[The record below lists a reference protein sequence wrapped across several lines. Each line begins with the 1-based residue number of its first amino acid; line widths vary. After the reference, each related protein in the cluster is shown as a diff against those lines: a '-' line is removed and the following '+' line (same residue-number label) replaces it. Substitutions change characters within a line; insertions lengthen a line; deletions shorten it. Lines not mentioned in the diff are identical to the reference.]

1 MARSSPLSRS
11 RRRRP
16 WGEDEESASASAARS
31 NMGDDD
37 KGEDTSTNA
46 RRAQSD
52 VGASSSALLVPQS
65 DALRALSLASASS
78 SSPTGCGDS
87 PKRRFGTGRGKWSKR
102 GNRRGYHRSAS
113 APFEGAAAGTSTRHV
128 QTTPSS
134 PSRKIAHR
142 GLDALL
148 SSVSP
153 GSSSPTG
160 TVGSSADQNTR
171 IDAYLESS
179 SHSRHAVGA
188 GGSTTAISSSAVGP
202 ALSSNLNVIGEDD
215 ELLLLTNAAD
225 HGDANAAAGG
235 GDPLVE
241 DDDPVG
247 DVLVRLLNDPKSR
260 VGREFRY
267 HECEGAAATAAA
279 ATGAAATAA
288 REATGERRH
297 DGNID
302 TCDNFHPIL
311 SSHNLKLFRDIMRRL
326 LAFLSS
332 TVFERE
338 NSVCKRGRSC
348 IRKPTLRATLRS
360 TTFFFAAATVL
371 LAGPTAVVVLF
382 SVRTTLLTLTLLA
395 TLLIDVDEI
404 KSFALRVSPGWLVMF
419 AAAGTRAAMS
429 LAGGIWQLIDGYIL
443 LGREYAGR
451 DGERTPAVGA
461 ITDRSRNTQDH
472 LEALSFCSTMVAE
485 AEIVRAQERS
495 RRAESRRKKN
505 KSQSPRR
512 KGRRA
517 TVAGG
522 GGVSVGTDASSIDIG
537 GQRSRSMYN
546 QAPRGRKG
554 ERLEGRMPDGDEL
567 LKRLLK
573 DDDEEVHSD
582 CFDSPLPYVLS
593 NVSTVSEG
601 NGADESIEIIETPT
615 NRSDKHYSREFRSNP
630 DLEVLLSVD
639 GESRPHPWSSVG
651 SVESNSD
658 EYNFLSSGAS
668 VGSNGTGG
676 GSETSSYLG
685 GSLGSFSG
693 RSPVASVAADLSP
706 SIRSSKKERELNWFD
721 VGTKVGIRLLNS
733 EKVKKLM
740 KDPAEAEKLF
750 GRNSA
755 DLLQMDS
762 ASDTGA
768 LSPDRALVMSSS
780 TRGTDVES
788 HPGSAVSPKASV
800 VEDIFNFSR
809 SPVPSIAPTRPV
821 HALWTSPEAVAMR
834 REESLKSI
842 GIASETD
849 DNSIG
854 VLSVGGGSSKAS
866 LNASLQDILAV
877 DQDEEPPLSPL
888 SSVASYS
895 PKRMSRDNKA
905 QARQCPSASFIL
917 PKPEVTTVEKCADVD
932 DAIVARVDR
941 MKATNSEGVSAAVQ
955 HSLRP
960 KRKLSKKTST
970 PPCRRPTL
978 LPGVKMVLPISP
990 IQPHPGK
997 RPKNHR
1003 HEAKPGGA
1011 YQMATII
1018 SSERIYVGDSLE
1030 DRRVC
1035 RTRSNDEVEAD
1046 RDHETSDDTNCLSI
1060 TSIVDK
1066 SYLRNGKFATITIR
1080 VMDEWRGAQYMPRH
1094 SKYPIGSCVATIF
1107 GVGVLVGWRVEDD
1120 MHVVQSLWQKRGA
1133 GSAMAYLNRNAL
1145 SGVVTGG
1152 VGFKVMTTRGK
1163 GEVVAYTSG
1172 GRDFLRGTFAVKLK
1186 SRDGHATHV
1195 VKLMPN
1201 DIISCKAAKFMPV
1214 IELIKQAAQYQ
1225 IQLEMYEL
1233 ALRQRYLLDNEIQPD
1248 NKEEAFWKVFED
1260 GIEMTMSCFLK
1271 AIGEDQDFDEGMN
1284 EMLTS
1289 IIDFLEHLDFGPG
1302 RDGERNSS
1310 SEGREIDL
1318 DDSSSAIFA
1327 ASTEEA
1333 SLAEQEVSSVVTAD
1347 ECTVSDVAASP
1358 FWDMF
1363 GGMFKKKTDDASLAR
1378 SDSLVSSA
1386 SSTLQSDAVAIEKRT
1401 SKAYRK
1407 IFAFLKT
1414 TMRSVA
1420 IARASVPDQPNLQ
1433 LGLSIVYEFLLFI
1446 RTIIKVQ
1453 QANLSPDSVRE
1464 WKATF
1469 RDFASIFGPMKER
1482 MAQICSKIAKR
1493 LERHGK
1499 KAKIRLLRF
1508 IDIILADEQF
1518 LLSLELLEWAKCIY
1532 RVELAV
1538 VKAKVVD
1545 AESCAQYHKAGVFLF
1560 ETLAPRAQSQGD
1572 AAQRNEEK
1580 LARFAQLLKLVASPH
1595 RSLLKF
1601 LTRDD
1606 ILDLIERLLVR
1617 VFQKDSEAARMLSI
1631 YAYNATSFRHIRML
1645 KNMPVSG
1652 KLWGPLL
1659 DAAVEEF
1666 VSIVNALPDSGK
1678 VFIEPISK
1686 LFTLGVANFHK
1697 IRSGDINALTAHWLD
1712 FLAHEDAVETI
1723 QELDA
1728 KLRDS
1733 LDRFCKDVKEVMVVL
1748 PYYSTIDE
1756 DILQLIDEISIKQFL
1771 KEAADAL
1778 VDADR
1783 FPFFLR
1789 EKITFAVSRFLDYLP
1804 KMSIPIERR
1813 EIGEG
1818 WVVTC
1823 RGKNGEDLRLS
1834 DVHVKQEN
1842 LTCEVLG
1849 GDNILS
1855 PMFELKK
1862 QKSNAA
1868 SLHSAPSN
1876 AVGCVDTDEE
1886 DEIERISVLN
1896 DIADLI
1902 RNAQLH
1908 GCWESG
1914 RGGVKESRKCIDP
1927 ALKGL
1932 PVSEVLKCGVE
1943 LWQNLEIDD
1952 DELMQLA
1959 IKDVTYQIQLQKDLE
1974 DGKVREMRDEYSLK
1988 SPSYI
1993 EECKSDVSSS
2003 SFCQG
2008 NTQSHWSAA
2017 DSSDGEWRFNPRID
2031 PTLLYLELL
2040 NMTFT
2045 LDEFLFRIEPAE
2057 RSYFD
2062 PVFEGNSSLMIKNVS
2077 IKLRLECRKER
2088 MHQLDFEVFV
2098 PILQVE
2104 TLEVALEKVK
2114 FKFKSTG
2121 ADWLLNGLVKGAR
2134 DIISDVV
2141 ESKVKEQIVLQIE
2154 EGLANVNSY
2163 LASNPDLLL
2172 NVLGISIDDL
2182 EEHVVYL

>member
-1 MARSSPLSRS
+1 M
-11 RRRRP
+11 
-16 WGEDEESASASAARS
+16 
-31 NMGDDD
+31 
-37 KGEDTSTNA
+37 
-46 RRAQSD
+46 
-52 VGASSSALLVPQS
+52 
-65 DALRALSLASASS
+65 
-78 SSPTGCGDS
+78 
-87 PKRRFGTGRGKWSKR
+87 
-102 GNRRGYHRSAS
+102 S
-113 APFEGAAAGTSTRHV
+113 APFEGATASVSTSSRHV
-128 QTTPSS
+128 QTASSS
-134 PSRKIAHR
+134 PTRKIAYSS
-142 GLDALL
+142 LDALL

-153 GSSSPTG
+153 KSSSPTAG
-160 TVGSSADQNTR
+160 SADNL
-171 IDAYLESS
+171 DAYLESQ
-179 SHSRHAVGA
+179 SRHFGA
-188 GGSTTAISSSAVGP
+188 GGGTVASSSVGP
-202 ALSSNLNVIGEDD
+202 ALSSLNVIGEDD

-225 HGDANAAAGG
+225 HGDAAASDG
-235 GDPLVE
+235 PREE
-241 DDDPVG
+241 DEDPVG
-247 DVLVRLLNDPKSR
+247 DALVRLLNDPQSR

-267 HECEGAAATAAA
+267 HEYGGADAGGAATAAQEA
-279 ATGAAATAA
+279 IPV
-288 REATGERRH
+288 ATGEGRH
-297 DGNID
+297 DGGSDNG
-302 TCDNFHPIL
+302 DNFHPIL
-311 SSHNLKLFRDIMRRL
+311 SSHNLKLFRAILRQL
-326 LAFLSS
+326 LVFLSGA
-332 TVFERE
+332 VFERE
-338 NSVCKRGRSC
+338 TSGSKRGRTC
-348 IRKPTLRATLRS
+348 IRRPALHATLRS

-382 SVRTTLLTLTLLA
+382 SLRTTLLTLTFLA
-395 TLLIDVDEI
+395 TLLIDMDEI
-404 KSFALRVSPGWLVMF
+404 RTFALKVSPGWLVTF
-419 AAAGTRAAMS
+419 ATAATRAATS
-429 LAGGIWQLIDGYIL
+429 LAVGIWHLIDGYIL

-451 DGERTPAVGA
+451 DGERTPAAGA
-461 ITDRSRNTQDH
+461 ITDRSRSTQDH
-472 LEALSFCSTMVAE
+472 LRALSFCSTMVAE
-485 AEIVRAQERS
+485 AEIVRVQERS
-495 RRAESRRKKN
+495 RRAEARRIKN

-517 TVAGG
+517 SVAGG
-522 GGVSVGTDASSIDIG
+522 GGVGVGPGVSSIDIG
-537 GQRSRSMYN
+537 GQRSRSRYD
-546 QAPRGRKG
+546 QAPRDGKG

-567 LKRLLK
+567 LKRLIN

-601 NGADESIEIIETPT
+601 NGVDESIEIIETPT
-615 NRSDKHYSREFRSNP
+615 NRSVKHNSREFRSNP
-630 DLEVLLSVD
+630 DLEELLSID
-639 GESRPHPWSSVG
+639 GESRPHRWSSVG
-651 SVESNSD
+651 SVESNNTD

-668 VGSNGTGG
+668 VGSNGAGG
-676 GSETSSYLG
+676 GSETSSYLE
-685 GSLGSFSG
+685 GSLGSLSG
-693 RSPVASVAADLSP
+693 RSSVPSVVADLSP

-733 EKVKKLM
+733 EKVKKLI
-740 KDPAEAEKLF
+740 KDPAEVEKLV
-750 GRNSA
+750 GRSSA
-755 DLLQMDS
+755 DLLNMS
-762 ASDTGA
+762 TASDAGA
-768 LSPDRALVMSSS
+768 PSPDRPIVMSSS

-788 HPGSAVSPKASV
+788 HPGSAVSPKPSV

-834 REESLKSI
+834 REESLKSM

-849 DNSIG
+849 GNSVG
-854 VLSVGGGSSKAS
+854 VLSVDGGSSTAS
-866 LNASLQDILAV
+866 LNTSLQDILAV
-877 DQDEEPPLSPL
+877 DQDEELVLSPL
-888 SSVASYS
+888 SSLASSS
-895 PKRMSRDNKA
+895 PKRMSRNNTM
-905 QARQCPSASFIL
+905 QAHSCPSASFIL
-917 PKPEVTTVEKCADVD
+917 PKPEVTTVGKGADVD

-941 MKATNSEGVSAAVQ
+941 MKATTFEGVSATVR

-990 IQPHPGK
+990 IQPYPGK
-997 RPKNHR
+997 RLKNHR

-1011 YQMATII
+1011 YQMATIM

-1046 RDHETSDDTNCLSI
+1046 RDNETSDDTNCLSI

-1120 MHVVQSLWQKRGA
+1120 MHVVQSLWKKRGA

-1152 VGFKVMTTRGK
+1152 VGFKVMTTHGK

-1186 SRDGHATHV
+1186 SRDGHETHL
-1195 VKLMPN
+1195 VKLTPN

-1233 ALRQRYLLDNEIQPD
+1233 ALRQRYLLDNEIQPE
-1248 NKEEAFWKVFED
+1248 NTEEAFWKVFED
-1260 GIEMTMSCFLK
+1260 GIEMMMSCFLK

-1302 RDGERNSS
+1302 RDGKQNSAS
-1310 SEGREIDL
+1310 LGREIDL

-1327 ASTEEA
+1327 VSTEEA
-1333 SLAEQEVSSVVTAD
+1333 STAEQEVSSVVTAD
-1347 ECTVSDVAASP
+1347 EYTVGDKAASS

-1363 GGMFKKKTDDASLAR
+1363 GGMFKKKVDDVPLTR

-1386 SSTLQSDAVAIEKRT
+1386 SSALQSEAIAIEKRT

-1453 QANLSPDSVRE
+1453 QANLSPESVWE

-1482 MAQICSKIAKR
+1482 MAQIGSKIAKR

-1518 LLSLELLEWAKCIY
+1518 LLSLELLEWAQCIY

-1545 AESCAQYHKAGVFLF
+1545 AETCAQYHKAGVFLV

-1601 LTRDD
+1601 LTRND

-1631 YAYNATSFRHIRML
+1631 YAFNATSLRHIRML

-1666 VSIVNALPDSGK
+1666 VSIVDALPDNGK

-1697 IRSGDINALTAHWLD
+1697 IRSGDISALTAHWLD
-1712 FLAHEDAVETI
+1712 FLAQEDAVETI

-1783 FPFFLR
+1783 FPVFLR

-1818 WVVTC
+1818 WVLTC

-1834 DVHVKQEN
+1834 DVQVKQEN

-1868 SLHSAPSN
+1868 SLHSAPST
-1876 AVGCVDTDEE
+1876 AVACVDTDEE
-1886 DEIERISVLN
+1886 DEIERISVIN
-1896 DIADLI
+1896 DIADLL

-1914 RGGVKESRKCIDP
+1914 RGGVKESRNCIDP

-1932 PVSEVLKCGVE
+1932 PVSEVLKCGIE

-1959 IKDVTYQIQLQKDLE
+1959 IRDVTYQIQLQKDLE
-1974 DGKVREMRDEYSLK
+1974 DGIVREMRDEYNLK

-1993 EECKSDVSSS
+1993 EECKSDV
-2003 SFCQG
+2003 
-2008 NTQSHWSAA
+2008 T
-2017 DSSDGEWRFNPRID
+2017 
-2031 PTLLYLELL
+2031 
-2040 NMTFT
+2040 
-2045 LDEFLFRIEPAE
+2045 
-2057 RSYFD
+2057 
-2062 PVFEGNSSLMIKNVS
+2062 SLV
-2077 IKLRLECRKER
+2077 
-2088 MHQLDFEVFV
+2088 
-2098 PILQVE
+2098 
-2104 TLEVALEKVK
+2104 
-2114 FKFKSTG
+2114 
-2121 ADWLLNGLVKGAR
+2121 
-2134 DIISDVV
+2134 
-2141 ESKVKEQIVLQIE
+2141 
-2154 EGLANVNSY
+2154 
-2163 LASNPDLLL
+2163 
-2172 NVLGISIDDL
+2172 
-2182 EEHVVYL
+2182 